1 MAEILHGD
9 RIGASATLKVGCAA
23 VVFDD
28 DRQSVLLTQR
38 TDNGLW
44 CLPGGAMDPGESAAE
59 ACCREVR
66 EETGLLVEV
75 MRLVG
80 VYSSPHRVTRYAD
93 GNTHQVVALCFEAT
107 VIGGALGLSN
117 ETTDV
122 GWFTAPQMNDLEVMS
137 NHDERVR
144 DAWRNDVRTVIG

>member
-1 MAEILHGD
+1 MAEILHGE
-9 RIGASATLKVGCAA
+9 RIGSTATLRIGCSA

-28 DRQSVLLTQR
+28 DRALLTQR
-38 TDNGLW
+38 TDNGRW
-44 CLPGGAMDPGESAAE
+44 CLPGGAMDPGESAPE
-59 ACCREVR
+59 ACIREVF
-66 EETGLLVEV
+66 EETGLVVEV
-75 MRLVG
+75 VRLVA

-93 GNTHQVVALCFEAT
+93 GATHQFVSLCLEVRPT
-107 VIGGALGLSN
+107 GGTLGLSN

-122 GWFTAPQMNDLEVMS
+122 GWFTAPQMNELEVMS